1 MNSNKLEI
9 LATLKTLL
17 ATFITRA
24 DVNLTFLNL
33 LQDIRNNNEIE
44 ASVYRKTK
52 FILTENRPNPHLYIY
67 EEWWEPKDYDSPAK
81 NIEAKVTWLQNII
94 NKEEQ
99 ETQEATSIS

>member
-1 MNSNKLEI
+1 MNSDKQEI
-9 LATLKTLL
+9 IATLKILL
-17 ATFITRA
+17 TTFITRA

-33 LQDIRNNNEIE
+33 LQEIRNNNEIE
-44 ASVYRKTK
+44 ASVYRKAK
-52 FILTENRPNPHLYIY
+52 SILTENRPIPHLYIH
-67 EEWWEPKDYDSPAK
+67 EEWWDPKDYDSPAK